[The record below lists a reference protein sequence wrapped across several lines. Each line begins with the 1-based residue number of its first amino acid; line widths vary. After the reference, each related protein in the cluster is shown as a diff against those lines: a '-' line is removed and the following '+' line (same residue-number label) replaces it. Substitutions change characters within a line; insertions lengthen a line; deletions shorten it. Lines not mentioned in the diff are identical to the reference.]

1 MKIYNSQATNWLF
14 ILSLISIATLI
25 TGVVC
30 VVVGISDIEL
40 QIGLISSGGL
50 LSTLFTAC
58 CLADGSRYLI
68 IDDKK
73 IDLPRGADING
84 KTVFKR
90 TVAVIDGISSIEC
103 VLYKGDRIVSKDT
116 RFYSLKMKDGSI
128 ITFTLYAYG
137 KKAEEEI
144 ISTLKKYLKYE
155 TDCLCM

>member
-1 MKIYNSQATNWLF
+1 MAVHSVFDKYRNVDNR
-14 ILSLISIATLI
+14 
-25 TGVVC
+25 C
-30 VVVGISDIEL
+30 
-40 QIGLISSGGL
+40 GLCCCRHL
-50 LSTLFTAC
+50 RYRMFTAC

-90 TVAVIDGISSIEC
+90 TVAAIDGISSIEC